1 MAKKVEVF
9 TAGTFLC
16 KDAMR
21 KVRQTVFPSVRVME
35 YNVLEMDED
44 DPGYRRAIEYGITS
58 VPTVVVD
65 GKIAAFCV
73 RKPVSEGNLRLEGVD
88 RPG

>member
-21 KVRQTVFPSVRVME
+21 KVRQVAFPGVRIVE
-35 YNVLEMDED
+35 YNVLELEED
-44 DPGYRRAIEYGITS
+44 DPGYRKAVEYGITS

-65 GKIAAFCV
+65 GKIAASCV
-73 RKPVSEGNLRLEGVD
+73 REPVTEGNLRREQVD

>member
-21 KVRQTVFPSVRVME
+21 RVRAVAFPSVRVVE
-35 YNVLEMDED
+35 YNILELDEE
-44 DPGYRRAIEYGITS
+44 DPGYRKAVEYGIMA
-58 VPTVVVD
+58 VPTIVVD
-65 GKIAAFCV
+65 GKIPEFCV
-73 RKPVSEGNLRLEGVD
+73 REPITEGNLRRVQVD

>member
-21 KVRQTVFPSVRVME
+21 KVRQTVFPSVRVVE
-35 YNVLEMDED
+35 YNLLEIAED
-44 DPGYRRAIEYGITS
+44 DPGYRKAIEYGIAS

-65 GKIAAFCV
+65 GKIASFCV
-73 RKPVSEGNLRLEGVD
+73 REPVTEGNLRREQVD

>member
-21 KVRQTVFPSVRVME
+21 QVRKIAFPGVRVIE
-35 YNVLEMDED
+35 YNIREMAEDE
-44 DPGYRRAIEYGITS
+44 PGYRKAIEYGITA
-58 VPTVVVD
+58 VPTIVVD
-65 GKIAAFCV
+65 GRIAAGCV
-73 RKPVSEGNLRLEGVD
+73 REPITEGNLRKEQVD

>member
-21 KVRQTVFPSVRVME
+21 KVRSVAFPSVRVNE
-35 YNVLEMDED
+35 YNLLELEED
-44 DPGYRRAIEYGITS
+44 DPGYRKAIEYGIAS

-65 GKIAAFCV
+65 GKIAHFCV
-73 RKPVSEGNLRLEGVD
+73 REPITEGNLRRVGVD

>member
-1 MAKKVEVF
+1 MAKKVEIF

-21 KVRQTVFPSVRVME
+21 KVRSVAFPSVRVME
-35 YNVLEMDED
+35 YNILELEED

-65 GKIAAFCV
+65 GKIASFCV
-73 RKPVSEGNLRLEGVD
+73 REPVTEGNLRRLGVD
-88 RPG
+88 MAG

>member
-21 KVRQTVFPSVRVME
+21 RVRQVAFPSVRVIE
-35 YNVLEMDED
+35 YNVLELEED
-44 DPGYRRAIEYGITS
+44 DPGYRKAIEYGITS
-58 VPTVVVD
+58 VPTIVVD
-65 GKIAAFCV
+65 GRIAASCV
-73 RKPVSEGNLRLEGVD
+73 REPITEGNLRREQVD
-88 RPG
+88 RPS